1 MKSKIRFALPV
12 LLLCAVVLPMRLAAE
27 NVTWYKIRSDE
38 NGKPSWTKSYDG
50 SHGWATD
57 PAATAADTAMEVN
70 DQDDFVIKGALQLRT
85 PNNSTP
91 FAGRSLTFTE
101 GGSILLKT
109 GSSNVTRTYEIRNLI
124 VDGSGSFGQGTDKTR
139 FNIPGNI
146 TLKPNST
153 LKLSHTTNSNSG
165 DWRDIDI
172 QAAIT
177 GDNTTVL
184 DIFVSGNTA
193 NTSKCYLSGSMENF
207 YGKVVSSSADSNGA
221 KLSLF
226 ITNTFNGVVESLPK
240 STVLVMLDP
249 GKMPSGK
256 GLVCSSTTIPA
267 ALKTTL
273 VFFSET
279 FPSGNLVTFP
289 SGTSVDPSEFDVRYR
304 RTFSTSVDGT
314 ESSIAIKRVDNADGT
329 VSIAVDEA
337 APTTAKIANVA
348 GSWVWRF
355 FDSSGNDVTATCGLD
370 APTKNIKVLFASQ
383 DEYNQLKTMTFASS
397 GVVWTPSGA
406 LSGDMDLTGLD
417 FLIANGLTVDIAGHH
432 LKIAGSVVS
441 SATSETTL
449 TSAAADAILEIF
461 VTNGSTNAVANV
473 KIAGGKNLQVWKTGA
488 GMLSMDKGQTFG
500 GEGVFS
506 FIVKEGQARKAN
518 LDGALLGAQYSSIR
532 VEAGAQLDIR
542 GRKYWDYDYYI
553 SGDGP
558 DGQGALV
565 NHVSNSSTYSGDGH
579 LRHIY
584 LEADATIGG
593 SVIWALNFSQASK
606 KYHHK
611 ITFNNHTLTLGGA
624 NKIYWVRLDPQ
635 DSGRLVVNK
644 SEVYGASPDFS
655 NVDVEV
661 KGVLDSSSGDYFKP
675 VKSLKFDQDAQW
687 NGWGDPA
694 TAATTVLETYR
705 PSTNAMPSVT
715 LGAEGHLNP
724 VLDLSTQVATLDGS
738 GLSFYGGATVT
749 VLTGDRD
756 ISGANKKLVSWDAPP
771 AAGVRF
777 KLLDSSKGGL
787 RARNDGLYLT
797 QGLSVIVR

>member
-1 MKSKIRFALPV
+1 MKHQTRFALPV
-12 LLLCAVVLPMRLAAE
+12 LLLCAAILPVRLAAE
-27 NVTWYKIRSDE
+27 NVTWYKINSDAS
-38 NGKPSWTKSYDG
+38 GKPSWTKSADG

-57 PAATAADTAMEVN
+57 YAATSADTEMTVN

-109 GSSNVTRTYEIRNLI
+109 GSSKVTRTYEIRNLI
-124 VDGSGSFGQGTDKTR
+124 VDGSGSLGQGTDKTR

-146 TLKPNST
+146 TINPSST
-153 LKLSHTTNSNSG
+153 LKLSLTTNSNSG

-337 APTTAKIANVA
+337 APTTAKIVNADS
-348 GSWVWRF
+348 SWVWRF

-383 DEYNQLKTMTFASS
+383 DEYNQLKTMTFTSD
-397 GVVWTPSGA
+397 GLVWTPSGP
-406 LSGDMDLTGLD
+406 LSGNMDLTGLD
-417 FLIANGLTVDIAGHH
+417 FMISSGLTVDLAGHH
-432 LKIAGSVVS
+432 LKIAGSAVS
-441 SATSETTL
+441 STTSETTL
-449 TSAAADAILEIF
+449 TSTAADAILEIF
-461 VTNGSTNAVANV
+461 VPNGSTNAVANV
-473 KIAGGKNLQVWKTGA
+473 NIAGGKKLQVWKTGA
-488 GMLSMDKGQTFG
+488 GMLSMDKKQTFG
-500 GEGVFS
+500 GDGAFS

-518 LDGALLGAQYSSIR
+518 LSGALLGAQYSSIR

-542 GRKYWDYDYYI
+542 GRQYWDYDYYI

-565 NHVSNSSTYSGDGH
+565 NHVTNDKTYSGDGH

-593 SVIWALNFSQASK
+593 SVTWALNFSQASK

-661 KGVLDSSSGDYFKP
+661 KGVLDSSSGDYFTP

-687 NGWGDPA
+687 NGLGDPA

-724 VLDLSTQVATLDGS
+724 VLDLSTQVTTLDGS
-738 GLSFYGGATVT
+738 GLSFYSGATVT

-771 AAGVRF
+771 AASVRF
-777 KLLDSSKGGL
+777 KLLDSSKG
-787 RARNDGLYLT
+787 
-797 QGLSVIVR
+797 